1 MTVQQLDSQKTIKK
15 HCRIAKKITYQT
27 VGNRLK
33 CHWSSEKEALRMN
46 LPVRVDTGKGRT

>member
-1 MTVQQLDSQKTIKK
+1 MTVQRLDSQKTIKK

-33 CHWSSEKEALRMN
+33 CHWSSEKEALRVN